1 MSRQAAFASQAPRP
15 VGITVLA
22 LFFVFGTLASGLTTA
37 MLIVPGTSLDA
48 LWRLNPRAHEGF
60 IVADEFKKLLKLYG
74 IEEEY
79 QPSR

>member
-1 MSRQAAFASQAPRP
+1 
-15 VGITVLA
+15 
-22 LFFVFGTLASGLTTA
+22 